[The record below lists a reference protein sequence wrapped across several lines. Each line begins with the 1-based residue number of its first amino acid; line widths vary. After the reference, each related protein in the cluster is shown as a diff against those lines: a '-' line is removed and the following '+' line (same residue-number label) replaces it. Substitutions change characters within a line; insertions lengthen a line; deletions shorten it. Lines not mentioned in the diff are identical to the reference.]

1 MAYSGRHRYKSRR
14 EKLEKGIR
22 NWKLGIIFFLVALV
36 LYLVKERV
44 AIWDWLHT
52 YFY

>member
-14 EKLEKGIR
+14 EKLTEGIR
-22 NWKLGIIFFLVALV
+22 KWKLGIFFFSIALL
-36 LYLVKERV
+36 LYLIKERV
-44 AIWDWLHT
+44 AIWDRLQT

>member
-1 MAYSGRHRYKSRR
+1 MAYSGRRRYKSRR

-22 NWKLGIIFFLVALV
+22 NWKMGIIFFTVALL

-44 AIWDWLHT
+44 AIWDWLQT

>member
-14 EKLEKGIR
+14 EKLAKSIR
-22 NWKLGIIFFLVALV
+22 NWKLGIFFFTIALL
-36 LYLVKERV
+36 LYLIKERV
-44 AIWDWLHT
+44 AIWDRLQT